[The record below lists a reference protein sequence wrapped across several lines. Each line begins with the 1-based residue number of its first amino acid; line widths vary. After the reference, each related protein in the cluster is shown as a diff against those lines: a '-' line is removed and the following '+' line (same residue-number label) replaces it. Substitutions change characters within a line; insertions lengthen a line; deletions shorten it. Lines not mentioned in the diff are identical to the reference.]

1 MTATALALALA
12 LGSSIDPAGLSAR
25 LPPAPLALYSVAW
38 HRDLVPPTSG
48 GVAVEEGGVG
58 VDPDTGMAVC
68 GTRDGWIHAFRRD
81 GTLAWE
87 FQANNGFAG
96 APAVVA
102 GTVYAG
108 SGDGR
113 VYALSLVDGSLR
125 WSYDG
130 QEEMGTT
137 PAVANGVVYVMSLQ
151 GTLFALDARTGAWKW
166 HHRREARGIDRGY
179 SIRGAAPPAVRNGT
193 VYAGFADG
201 FVVALDG
208 ENGQVRWSRAIATTG
223 EYVDVDGLSL
233 DGDRLYAAAYSGV
246 VVALDADTGAQL
258 WSQRVPLATRVA
270 AGKGIVVAVAAR
282 QLVGLDPADG
292 QPLWTSPLDGAPGAT
307 PELTDRW
314 LLVPAQDGG
323 LRFVERASG
332 RTLRSFRTGTGFTG
346 RPGVHGRRVYALSN
360 GSHLYALDLK

>member
-1 MTATALALALA
+1 VTGTALALALA
-12 LGSSIDPAGLSAR
+12 LGSSFDPAGLSPR
-25 LPPAPLALYSVAW
+25 LPPAPLALYSIAW
-38 HRDLVPPTSG
+38 HRDLVAPESA
-48 GVAVEEGGVG
+48 GVAVEEGGVT
-58 VDPDTGMAVC
+58 VDPDTGIAVC
-68 GTRDGWIHAFRRD
+68 GTRDGWLHAFKRD
-81 GTLAWE
+81 GTRAWE
-87 FQANNGFAG
+87 FDAGGGFAG
-96 APAVVA
+96 APAVVK

-108 SGDGR
+108 SGGR
-113 VYALSLVDGSLR
+113 VHALSLVDGSRR
-125 WSYDG
+125 WSYDA
-130 QEEMGTT
+130 QEELGTT
-137 PAVANGVVYVMSLQ
+137 PVVVDGTVYVMSLQ
-151 GTLFALDARTGAWKW
+151 GTLFAVDARTGAWKW

-179 SIRGAAPPAVRNGT
+179 SIRGAAPPAVRNGV

-208 ENGQVRWSRAIATTG
+208 GNGQVRWSQAIASTG
-223 EYVDVDGLSL
+223 DYVDVDGLSL

-246 VVALDADTGAQL
+246 VVALDPDSGAQL

-282 QLVGLDPADG
+282 QLVGLDPTDG
-292 QPLWTSPLDGAPGAT
+292 QPLWTAPFEGAPGAT
-307 PELTDRW
+307 PEFTDRW